1 MSQNFLNGDIAELSL
16 LGSVL
21 IGGEQALKLARG
33 IVKAGEI
40 NGRRVRAAFEAA
52 CTLADGGEEIDP
64 VSVLAL
70 ARKKGAEID
79 DEFML
84 EAMNVVATWVNVE
97 TYARTVH
104 EQFQNRELRNLGARL
119 SDAIFENPQDVMLEA
134 MSFLQNMQ
142 SGDSSAQLRQPA
154 DAASDF
160 YETLMRRVNKEE
172 KAYISTGYTMLDEA
186 LGGGLV
192 SPGYITLAGR
202 PGMGKSVA
210 GMCIADNVAAAGT
223 PVLYVSLEMSRN
235 QLMARRVGRLS
246 GVSYNRLEMGT
257 VSPDNARDWQRIT
270 RAIADISSRP
280 LYIEDTP
287 SLSVSDIEMKA
298 RSVAGL
304 GLVVIDHIGLVK
316 LDSKYTKLNEQTS
329 AVSHQ
334 VMRLGKRL
342 GVPVLSLCQLNR
354 ESESR
359 KDKRPNLSDLRNSGA
374 IEEDSNAVIFIHR
387 PDYYQPRGEQ
397 GSPWESQPIIFDI
410 AKNRHGPTGETD
422 MKFLGMTANIW
433 ELKR

>member
-1 MSQNFLNGDIAELSL
+1 MSQNYLNGDIAELSL

-21 IGGEQALKLARG
+21 IGGNQALKLARG

-40 NGRRVRAAFEAA
+40 NGQRARAAFEAA
-52 CTLADGGEEIDP
+52 CTIADNGEEIDP
-64 VSVLAL
+64 VAVLAL

-84 EAMNVVATWVNVE
+84 EAMNVVVTWVNVE

-119 SDAIFENPQDVMLEA
+119 SDAVFENPQDIMLEA

-142 SGDSSAQLRQPA
+142 SGDSAAQIRQPA
-154 DAASDF
+154 DAAADF
-160 YETLMRRVNKEE
+160 FETLTRRVNGEE
-172 KAYISTGYTMLDEA
+172 RAYISTGYPSLDVV

-210 GMCIADNVAAAGT
+210 GMCIAENVAAAGT

-235 QLMARRVGRLS
+235 QLMARRVARIS
-246 GVSYNRLEMGT
+246 GVSYNKLEMGT
-257 VSPDNARDWQRIT
+257 VSPNEARDWQRIT
-270 RAIADISSRP
+270 RAIADISARP
-280 LYIEDTP
+280 MYIEDSP
-287 SLSVSDIEMKA
+287 ALSVSDIEMKA
-298 RSVAGL
+298 RSIPNL
-304 GLVVIDHIGLVK
+304 GLVVIDHIGLIR
-316 LDSKYTKLNEQTS
+316 LDSKYMKLSEQTS

-342 GVPVLSLCQLNR
+342 GVPILSLCQLNR
-354 ESESR
+354 ESEGR
-359 KDKRPNLSDLRNSGA
+359 KDKRANLSDLRNSGA

-387 PDYYQPRGEQ
+387 PDYYQPRENQ
-397 GSPWESQPIIFDI
+397 CSPWESQPIIFDV
-410 AKNRHGPTGETD
+410 AKNRHGATGETD
-422 MKFLGMTANIW
+422 LNFLGITANIW
-433 ELKR
+433 EQKR